1 MQLKTI
7 YMKKQIALS
16 LLALFV
22 SIVSIMAQGQGG
34 PRLTVEE
41 RVKAVNEK
49 LTDFKLDKDKLA
61 KTDSIFT
68 AYYTSM
74 QKQREEMMSGG
85 GTPDRD
91 AMKDKMLKLNIDR
104 DEQLK
109 LIFTD
114 DQFKKWKE
122 DIEPAMRPQ
131 RQNRQ

>member
-1 MQLKTI
+1 
-7 YMKKQIALS
+7 MKKQIALS
-16 LLALFV
+16 
-22 SIVSIMAQGQGG
+22 IVAMLVTVTSIMAQGHGG
-34 PRLTVEE
+34 PRMTVEE

-49 LTDFKLDKDKLA
+49 LTDFKLAPDKLA

-68 AYYTSM
+68 AHYTTM
-74 QKQREEMMSGG
+74 QKEREAMMSSG

-91 AMKDKMLKLNIDR
+91 AMRAKMLKLNIDR

-114 DQFKKWKE
+114 DQFKKWKD

-131 RQNRQ
+131 RPNRQ

>member
-1 MQLKTI
+1 
-7 YMKKQIALS
+7 MKKQITL
-16 LLALFV
+16 
-22 SIVSIMAQGQGG
+22 SIVAIFITVTSITAQGQGG
-34 PRLTVEE
+34 PRMTVEE

-49 LTDFKLDKDKLA
+49 LADFKLAPDKLA

-68 AYYTSM
+68 AYYTTM
-74 QKQREEMMSGG
+74 QKEREAMMSSG

-91 AMKDKMLKLNIDR
+91 AMRAKMLKFNIDR

-114 DQFKKWKE
+114 DQFKKWKD

-131 RQNRQ
+131 RPNRQ

>member
-1 MQLKTI
+1 
-7 YMKKQIALS
+7 MKKQIALS
-16 LLALFV
+16 
-22 SIVSIMAQGQGG
+22 IVAMLVTVTSIMAQGQGG
-34 PRLTVEE
+34 TRMTVEE

-49 LTDFKLDKDKLA
+49 LTDFKLAPDKQA

-68 AYYTSM
+68 AYYTTM
-74 QKQREEMMSGG
+74 QKEREAMMSSG

-91 AMKDKMLKLNIDR
+91 AMRAKMLKLNIDR

-114 DQFKKWKE
+114 DQFKKWKD

-131 RQNRQ
+131 RPNRQ

>member
-1 MQLKTI
+1 
-7 YMKKQIALS
+7 MKKQITL
-16 LLALFV
+16 
-22 SIVSIMAQGQGG
+22 SIVAIFITVTSITAQGQGG
-34 PRLTVEE
+34 PRMTVEE

-49 LTDFKLDKDKLA
+49 LADFKLAPDKLA

-68 AYYTSM
+68 AYYTTM
-74 QKQREEMMSGG
+74 QKEREAMMSSG

-91 AMKDKMLKLNIDR
+91 AMRAKMLKLNIDR

-114 DQFKKWKE
+114 DQFKKWKD

-131 RQNRQ
+131 RPNRQ

>member
-1 MQLKTI
+1 
-7 YMKKQIALS
+7 MKKQIALS
-16 LLALFV
+16 
-22 SIVSIMAQGQGG
+22 IVAMLVTVASIMAQGQGG
-34 PRLTVEE
+34 PRMTVEE

-49 LTDFKLDKDKLA
+49 LTDFKLASDKLA

-68 AYYTSM
+68 AYYTTM
-74 QKQREEMMSGG
+74 QKERESMMSSG

-91 AMKDKMLKLNIDR
+91 AMRAKMLKLNIDR

-114 DQFKKWKE
+114 DQFKKWKD

-131 RQNRQ
+131 RLNS

>member
-1 MQLKTI
+1 
-7 YMKKQIALS
+7 MKKQIALS
-16 LLALFV
+16 MVAMV
-22 SIVSIMAQGQGG
+22 VTVGSIMAQGQGG
-34 PRLTVEE
+34 PRMTVEE

-49 LTDFKLDKDKLA
+49 LIDFKLTPDKQA

-68 AYYTSM
+68 GYYTTM
-74 QKQREEMMSGG
+74 QKEREAMMSSG

-91 AMKDKMLKLNIDR
+91 AMRAKMLKLNIDR

-114 DQFKKWKE
+114 DQFKKWKD

-131 RQNRQ
+131 RPNRQ

>member
-1 MQLKTI
+1 
-7 YMKKQIALS
+7 MKKQIALS
-16 LLALFV
+16 ILAVFV
-22 SIVSIMAQGQGG
+22 TMASVIAQGQGG
-34 PRLTVEE
+34 PRMTVEE

-49 LTDFKLDKDKLA
+49 LADFKLAPDKLA

-68 AYYTSM
+68 AYYTTM
-74 QKQREEMMSGG
+74 QKEREAMMSSG

-91 AMKDKMLKLNIDR
+91 AMRAKMLKLNIDR

-114 DQFKKWKE
+114 DQFKKWKD

-131 RQNRQ
+131 RPNRQ

>member
-1 MQLKTI
+1 
-7 YMKKQIALS
+7 MKKQITL
-16 LLALFV
+16 
-22 SIVSIMAQGQGG
+22 SIVAIFITVTSITAQGQGG
-34 PRLTVEE
+34 PRMTVEE

-49 LTDFKLDKDKLA
+49 LADFKLAPDKLA

-68 AYYTSM
+68 AYYTTM
-74 QKQREEMMSGG
+74 QKEREAMMSSG

-91 AMKDKMLKLNIDR
+91 AMRAKMLKFNIDR

-114 DQFKKWKE
+114 DQFKKWKD

-131 RQNRQ
+131 KPNRQ